1 MNQVI
6 SVLVVDDCPE
16 ALDLI
21 AGEFATPD
29 FSVTRAAD
37 GAEAW
42 LAYQQENPDVI
53 VSDVRMPEADGFDL
67 LRNIRSASS
76 VPLVLLTAY
85 AEVSAAVSA
94 LRSGADDYLRFP
106 EDLERLEPLVRG
118 LVRRRGLAPGDEAE
132 RLLTGHS
139 RELDEVRQ
147 AIRIL
152 APVDAPVFVTGEKGV
167 GRARVAEA
175 LHSLSGSR
183 HPLLRVD
190 KETQGLPDGHG
201 AVLLCDIDTFPV
213 PEQRRWFTELQ
224 RIRGGSSDFSRILA
238 TGREGAGTAQDG
250 TSLDARLYKELNTLR
265 IRVPALR
272 ERPDDIE
279 ALAHELMAEAAQSM
293 GIEGHRLSD
302 EAIEA
307 LRGQPWPGNIR
318 ELKNV
323 LEKALAYAGGRV
335 VSGAA
340 IREAIRAVVCQQHEG
355 LLQRRAARHAAEREE
370 LVDLLDQCGG
380 NMAEMARR
388 LGMTRGA
395 VAYRL
400 KKHGLA

>member
-1 MNQVI
+1 MNQMI

-21 AGEFATPD
+21 AGELDAPD

-42 LAYQQENPDVI
+42 LAYQEENPDVI

-67 LRNIRSASS
+67 LRKVRSRSS

-106 EDLERLEPLVRG
+106 EDLERLQPLVRG
-118 LVRRRGLAPGDEAE
+118 LVRRRGLASGDEAE
-132 RLLTGHS
+132 RLLTGQS
-139 RELDEVRQ
+139 PEMEEVRQ
-147 AIRIL
+147 SVRIL
-152 APVDAPVFVTGEKGV
+152 AELDTPVLVTGENGV
-167 GRARVAEA
+167 GRARVCEV
-175 LHSLSGSR
+175 LHGLSGSG

-190 KETQGLPDGHG
+190 RETQDLPEGKG
-201 AVLLCDIDTFPV
+201 SVLLCEIDSFPLS
-213 PEQRRWFTELQ
+213 EQRRWFTELHK
-224 RIRGGSSDFSRILA
+224 IRGGSSRFSRILA
-238 TGREGAGTAQDG
+238 TAREGVGNPEIGTR
-250 TSLDARLYKELNTLR
+250 LDVRLYKELNTLR
-265 IRVPALR
+265 IHVPSLR

-279 ALAHELMAEAAQSM
+279 ALAHELMTEATRSM

-307 LRGQPWPGNIR
+307 LLAQAWPGNVR

-323 LEKALAYAGGRV
+323 LEKAVAYAGGRV
-335 VSGAA
+335 ISGAA
-340 IREAIRAVVCQQHEG
+340 IREALRAFVCQQHEG

-370 LVDLLDQCGG
+370 LIDLLDQCGG

>member
-6 SVLVVDDCPE
+6 SVLIVDDCPE

-21 AGEFATPD
+21 AGEFAAPD
-29 FSVTRAAD
+29 FSVTRAGD

-42 LAYQQENPDVI
+42 LAYQQDNPDVI

-67 LRNIRSASS
+67 LRKVRSASG

-94 LRSGADDYLRFP
+94 LRAGADDYLRFP
-106 EDLERLEPLVRG
+106 DDLERLQPLVRG
-118 LVRRRGLAPGDEAE
+118 LVRLRGLAPGDDAE
-132 RLLTGHS
+132 RLLTGRS
-139 RELDEVRQ
+139 REMEEVRQ
-147 AIRIL
+147 SVRIL
-152 APVDAPVFVTGEKGV
+152 ATIDGPVFITGEKGA
-167 GRARVAEA
+167 GRGRVAEA
-175 LHSLSGSR
+175 LHALSGSS
-183 HPLLRVD
+183 HPLVRVD
-190 KETQGLPDGHG
+190 KDTQDLPQGPG
-201 AVLLCDIDTFPV
+201 AVLLCDIDTFSA

-224 RIRGGSSDFSRILA
+224 RIRGGSSPFSRILA
-238 TGREGAGTAQDG
+238 TGREGLGAPPDG
-250 TSLDARLYKELNTLR
+250 AIPDARLYEELNALR
-265 IRVPALR
+265 IHVPALR

-279 ALAHELMAEAAQSM
+279 ALAYELTAEAARNM

-302 EAIEA
+302 GAIEA
-307 LRGQPWPGNIR
+307 LAEQPWPGNIR

-323 LEKALAYAGGRV
+323 LEKAVAFAGGRI
-335 VSGAA
+335 VSGTA
-340 IREAIRAVVCQQHEG
+340 IREALHAVVCQQHEG
-355 LLQRRAARHAAEREE
+355 LLQRRAARHVAQRDE
-370 LVDLLDQCGG
+370 LIDLLDLCGG